1 MNYGDIKSHFEAL
14 LNRTDITSTLT
25 TLFIDQSIA
34 RIQRQLRTPL
44 NENKT
49 TYAISGQTA
58 SLTLPADFLE
68 IISLYFQGIE
78 LTRVPM
84 SKLRSLVNNPTAG
97 SPTVFT
103 REQQNL
109 LIHPQPT
116 SGDVVLYYY
125 GEFAPMTANSD
136 ENTLALVAPDLII
149 YGALT
154 YAADYYLDERR
165 DIFETKFNQFINELQ
180 EQANDQELNGGT
192 QAIQPASTYTDYQST
207 PSII

>member
-1 MNYGDIKSHFEAL
+1 MNYGDIKTHFEAL
-14 LNRTDITSTLT
+14 LNRSDITPALT
-25 TLFIDQSIA
+25 TNFIDQSIA

-58 SLTLPADFLE
+58 SITLPNDFLE

-78 LTRVPM
+78 LTRVPN
-84 SKLRSLVNNPTAG
+84 SKMRNLVNNPTGG

-109 LIHPQPT
+109 LLHPQPT

-125 GEFAPMTANSD
+125 GEFAPMVANTD
-136 ENTLALVAPDLII
+136 ENDLAKVAPDLIL
-149 YGALT
+149 YGGLG

-165 DIFETKFNQFINELQ
+165 DIFEVKFQQFLNELQ
-180 EQANDQELNGGT
+180 QQADDQELMGGT

-207 PSII
+207 PSVQ

>member
-1 MNYGDIKSHFEAL
+1 MNYGDIKSHFNDL
-14 LNRTDITSTLT
+14 LNRSDITASLT

-49 TYAISGQTA
+49 TYTISGQTA
-58 SLTLPADFLE
+58 SVTLPTDFLE
-68 IISLYFQGIE
+68 IISLYLGGME
-78 LTRVPM
+78 LQRVPM
-84 SKLRSLVNNPTAG
+84 SKMRSLVNNPVAG
-97 SPTVFT
+97 TPLVFT

-109 LIHPQPT
+109 LLHPQPT
-116 SGDVVLYYY
+116 SGDLVLYYY
-125 GEFAPMTANSD
+125 GEFEAMTADTD
-136 ENTLALVAPDLII
+136 ENDLAAVAPDLII
-149 YGALT
+149 YGALG

-165 DIFETKFNQFINELQ
+165 DIFEAKFQQFLSELQ

-207 PSII
+207 PSVI

>member
-1 MNYGDIKSHFEAL
+1 MNYGDIKSHFNDL
-14 LNRTDITSTLT
+14 LNRSDITASLT

-49 TYAISGQTA
+49 TYTFSSQT
-58 SLTLPADFLE
+58 SSVTLPTDFLE
-68 IISLYFQGIE
+68 IISLYYQGIE

-109 LIHPQPT
+109 LLHPQPT
-116 SGDVVLYYY
+116 SGDLVLYYY
-125 GEFAPMTANSD
+125 GEFTPMTQNTD
-136 ENTLALVAPDLII
+136 ENDLAAVAPDLII
-149 YGALT
+149 YGALG

-165 DIFETKFNQFINELQ
+165 DIFETKFQQFLSELQ

-207 PSII
+207 PSVQ

>member
-1 MNYGDIKSHFEAL
+1 MNYGDIKSHFNDL
-14 LNRTDITSTLT
+14 LNRNDITTALT

-49 TYAISGQTA
+49 TYTISGQTA
-58 SLTLPADFLE
+58 SITLPTDFLE
-68 IISLYFQGIE
+68 IISLYYQGME
-78 LTRVPM
+78 MTRVPN
-84 SKLRSLVNNPTAG
+84 SKMRNLVNNPTGG

-109 LIHPQPT
+109 LLHPQPT

-125 GEFAPMTANSD
+125 GEFAPMVANTD
-136 ENTLALVAPDLII
+136 ENDLAKVAPDLIL
-149 YGALT
+149 YGGLG

-165 DIFETKFNQFINELQ
+165 DIFEAKFQQFLSELQ
-180 EQANDQELNGGT
+180 QQADDQELNGGT

-207 PSII
+207 PSVQ